1 MCFCKVDSAHSL
13 SPPKQLGAAGV
24 RVPPWMARE
33 LHSPRSLLVD
43 MLACCS
49 ATSTHSFEQVAGA
62 SLISRT
68 LRRLPSPLR
77 HPSDSSPQI
86 SLHGR
91 PPPPLLHH
99 FLLALFTAFSRN
111 PSQLI
116 TYYHH
121 QSPTSAVL
129 TACRC
134 YRRYRG
140 QLCQPP
146 RIPHTTTATPSSAM
160 NILLRC
166 TIKSTR
172 RKVRSFL
179 NKNILESLTSCQET
193 DMPVLDDQM
202 LCSKIR
208 TMHVMVNDD
217 VVRRFYL
224 VR

>member
-1 MCFCKVDSAHSL
+1 
-13 SPPKQLGAAGV
+13 
-24 RVPPWMARE
+24 
-33 LHSPRSLLVD
+33 

-49 ATSTHSFEQVAGA
+49 VTSTHTSEQVAGT
-62 SLISRT
+62 SLIPRT

-77 HPSDSSPQI
+77 HPSGSSSQSPLQPTTDLPPPVHLIARRLQNTQI

-91 PPPPLLHH
+91 PPLPLLHR
-99 FLLALFTAFSRN
+99 FLVALFTAFSRN

-140 QLCQPP
+140 QLCQLP